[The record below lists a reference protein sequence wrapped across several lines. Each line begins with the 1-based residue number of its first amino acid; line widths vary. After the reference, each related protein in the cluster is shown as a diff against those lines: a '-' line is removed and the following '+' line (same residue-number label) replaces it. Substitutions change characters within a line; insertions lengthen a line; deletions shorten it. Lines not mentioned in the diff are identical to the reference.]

1 MNRDELLEK
10 LNTFEWNDF
19 ECKKALRDVP
29 KDAYKTVSAFANTA
43 GGWLVF
49 GVQEQNGKLEIL
61 GVEEIDRVQNNF
73 LSTLRSG
80 QKLNRVIKVQERKY
94 EVEGKHLLAFY
105 IPESPRH
112 EKPIYLNGDP
122 RQSYIRRGAGDEQ
135 CTQSE
140 LERFLR
146 DAAVHRYDSET
157 IYEMSADRCFD
168 QETVSW
174 YQSQFSRRNPERDEI
189 SDPIEFLLNWNYVV
203 EKNNQRFPTRAG
215 VLLFGKARY
224 VRQLLPR
231 PVLDYQRIDT
241 TFELWSPEERWHDR
255 YVFEENIFQTW
266 RGLVARYM
274 RIAEHPFSLDPDT
287 FRRIDDP
294 PDYIAFRE
302 AAINLLVH
310 QDYGDHGRKASI
322 KLFTD
327 RTIFWNPG
335 DAFATDA
342 ELLDP
347 TEKELRNPSII
358 KAFRR
363 IGLSDQAGTGIRA
376 IYRNW
381 HELGRVPPRIHNDK
395 AHKQFEL
402 ILFKKPLIT
411 EKMLQFQHSLG
422 VTLSAE
428 QTEVVALAVE
438 QKRITLTDIRG
449 LVGGNFREAKAAADY
464 LVHKQLLE
472 MLDDTLFELPDD
484 LINRYEKLT
493 STAVQAESK
502 TLKATKEVTPQVT
515 PEVTAVGTR
524 LGPSWDQVGTKLGLS
539 LDQMKLLTNFEG
551 PQSIT
556 ELMEWVKR
564 TNRTKFREEILNPL
578 IETLLVEMTIP
589 DKPRSSKQKYRLT
602 EKGRAL
608 QAQLIHGD
616 DQK

>member
-10 LNTFEWNDF
+10 LHTFEWNDF
-19 ECKKALRDVP
+19 ECKRALREVP
-29 KDAYKTVSAFANTA
+29 EDAYKTVSAFANTA

-49 GVQEQNGKLEIL
+49 GVQEKNGKLEIL
-61 GVEEIDRVQNNF
+61 GVEEVDRVQNNF

-80 QKLNRVIKVQERKY
+80 QKLNRIIQVQEQKY

-105 IPESPRH
+105 IPESPRQ
-112 EKPIYLNGDP
+112 EKPIYLRGDP

-146 DAAVHRYDSET
+146 DAALQRYDNEPVPE
-157 IYEMSADRCFD
+157 IAVDRCFD
-168 QETVSW
+168 EETIRW
-174 YQSQFSRRNPERDEI
+174 YQDQFFRRNPEQEEI

-203 EKNNQRFPTRAG
+203 EQNHRMLPTRAG

-255 YVFEENIFQTW
+255 YIFEENIFQTW
-266 RGLVARYM
+266 RGLVVRYM

-287 FRRIDDP
+287 LRRNDDP
-294 PDYIAFRE
+294 PDYVAFRE

-335 DAFATDA
+335 DAFSTEA

-347 TEKELRNPSII
+347 TEKEVRNPSII

-363 IGLSDQAGTGIRA
+363 IGLSDQAGTGIRS

-381 HELGRVPPRIHNDK
+381 HELGRMPPQIRNDK
-395 AHKQFEL
+395 ARKQFEL
-402 ILFKKPLIT
+402 VLFNKLLIT
-411 EKMLQFQHSLG
+411 ERTLKFQRSLG

-428 QTEVVALAVE
+428 QAEVLALAVE

-449 LVGGNFREAKAAADY
+449 LVGGTYREAKAAADY
-464 LVHKQLLE
+464 LVQQQLLE
-472 MLDDTLFELPDD
+472 MLDDTLFEIPDD
-484 LINRYEKLT
+484 LKNRYEKLSSVET
-493 STAVQAESK
+493 LAGST
-502 TLKATKEVTPQVT
+502 TPEVT
-515 PEVTAVGTR
+515 PEVTSGGTK

-539 LDQMKLLTNFEG
+539 PDQMKLLTNFEG
-551 PQSIT
+551 PHSIT
-556 ELMEWVKR
+556 ELMEWVGR

-578 IETLLVEMTIP
+578 IETRLVEMTIP

-602 EKGRAL
+602 ETGRAL
-608 QAQLIHGD
+608 RAQLIHGED
-616 DQK
+616 EK